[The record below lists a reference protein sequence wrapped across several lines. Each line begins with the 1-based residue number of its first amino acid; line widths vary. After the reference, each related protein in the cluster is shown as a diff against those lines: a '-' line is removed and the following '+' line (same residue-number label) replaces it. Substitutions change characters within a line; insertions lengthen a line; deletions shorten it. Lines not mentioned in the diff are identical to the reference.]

1 MMKITNNYTAT
12 VILPPNDPVH
22 RGHSINYPNW
32 DAIKDMPNIAWY
44 VEKGLL
50 LVEDAEYPDADAD
63 SDEDQ
68 GSDEEDSAEDEQE
81 EDSEEDAE
89 SEPDE
94 KTKLIA
100 DLAGLGV
107 EVDGRTGLKKLRALL
122 EEKLAEQE

>member
-1 MMKITNNYTAT
+1 MKITNKYTAT
-12 VILPPNDPVH
+12 VILPPNEPVH
-22 RGHSINYPNW
+22 RGQSINYQNW

-50 LVEDAEYPDADAD
+50 MVEDADYSHADD
-63 SDEDQ
+63 DKQ
-68 GSDEEDSAEDEQE
+68 
-81 EDSEEDAE
+81 DSEEDAE

-100 DLAGLGV
+100 DLAELGV
-107 EVDGRTGLKKLRALL
+107 DVDGRTGLKKLRALL